1 MLRCLFLAFGLF
13 AILNA
18 LPTALACAQEAKLT
32 AANLTAAGAKIGQ
45 RVEQILPDRGT
56 VFVKPFDEVGGKNSG
71 ISRAV
76 SEYLAENGFNV
87 VPAAANEV
95 RGEIFPTLD
104 QQERISGWRAEV
116 RIVSRSGRS
125 KRFEIEV
132 TNEAEGN
139 AFAGVTGQVRSNPV
153 KLTGFGEQRPV
164 QKPPVKK
171 PTLLQEWIRA
181 SPESAYAMRFLV
193 KDATGNYQPRSAE
206 MRDNTVMVR
215 LEKGEIYAIELWNGT
230 QWDASAKLFIDGLS
244 RFAISEDKTMR
255 GASDIVS
262 RNSVGGGKRQ
272 LTGWVKNAREVFSFK
287 IFGADDAPGE
297 ILRNMVAAE
306 SDDEIGTIAV
316 TFQTAYSKDEA
327 VLPNERESMTVMRN
341 MSQTITR
348 MVNGKPVQKRVD
360 VKVPGRVTKVGSGRG
375 PVIGDSVRMVQRE
388 FGLLREVIRVHYYGT
403 R

>member
-1 MLRCLFLAFGLF
+1 MLRSLFLTFCLFTIPGA
-13 AILNA
+13 A
-18 LPTALACAQEAKLT
+18 PQAQDAKLT
-32 AANLTAAGAKIGQ
+32 AANLTAAGSKIGQ

-76 SEYLAENGFNV
+76 SEYLAENGFKV
-87 VPAAANEV
+87 APAAANEV

-104 QQERISGWRAEV
+104 EKERISGWRAEV

-139 AFAGVTGQVRSNPV
+139 AFAGVTGQIRSNPV
-153 KLTGFGEQRPV
+153 KLAAFGEQQPA
-164 QKPPVKK
+164 QKPPVKQ

-193 KDATGNYQPRSAE
+193 KDAAGNYQPRSAE
-206 MRDNTVMVR
+206 VRDNTVMVR
-215 LEKGEIYAIELWNGT
+215 LEKGEVYAIELWNGT

-244 RFAISEDKTMR
+244 RFAISEDKAMR
-255 GASDIVS
+255 GASDIVP
-262 RNSVGGGKRQ
+262 RNSVRGGKRQ
-272 LTGWVKNAREVFSFK
+272 LTGWVKNAREVYSFK

-297 ILRNMVAAE
+297 ILRNIVAAE

-327 VLPNERESMTVMRN
+327 VLPNERESTTV
-341 MSQTITR
+341 TR
-348 MVNGKPVQKRVD
+348 TVNAVTTRTVNGKQVQMTIQHQ
-360 VKVPGRVTKVGSGRG
+360 VPTNITKVGSGRG
-375 PVIGDSVRMVQRE
+375 PVIGDNVRMVERE